1 MKARVRNPLAFLD
14 AEIDDLQ
21 AKGLYR
27 RLRVVES
34 EQKSRCVIDG
44 REVITLSS
52 NNYLGLNTHP
62 RLRQAALDAVERYGA
77 GSGAV
82 RTIAGT
88 MTLHEELE
96 SRLAAFKHT
105 EAVLTFQSGFT
116 ANTGVIPILAPEGAV
131 IVSDALNHASIID
144 GIRLTKAERKIFP
157 HADIDALR
165 ETLREVRNADGGADQ
180 TVLVITDGVFSMDGD
195 IARLPEIVEA
205 AEEAGAIVMVDD
217 AHASGVLGR
226 NGRGTVDHFDLH
238 GRVQVQVGR
247 SQRRSA
253 CWAATSRDR
262 QPCATVLEHRAR
274 PFLFSTS
281 HPPAVVAACLA
292 AIDVLESEP
301 ELIERLWE
309 NARHFKAGLEG
320 LGFDTGHSET
330 PITPVIVGASAL
342 AHAFQRSALRGG
354 RIRHGDRI
362 SDCPGGEEP
371 RPHDRDGRAL
381 PRGARHL
388 PGGLRSRRQGARD
401 HLADWDGQSRVPVL
415 GCEHRIV
422 CPSLPPDA

>member
-1 MKARVRNPLAFLD
+1 MTDARARNPMAFLD
-14 AEIDDLQ
+14 AEIDELK

-52 NNYLGLNTHP
+52 NNYLGLTTHP
-62 RLRQAALDAVERYGA
+62 RLRQAALDAVERFGA

-88 MTLHEELE
+88 MSLHEELE
-96 SRLAAFKHT
+96 ARLATFKHA

-116 ANTGVIPILAPEGAV
+116 ANTGVIPILAPEGAT

-165 ETLREVRNADGGADQ
+165 QALGDVRGADARR
-180 TVLVITDGVFSMDGD
+180 TILVITDGVFSMDGD
-195 IARLPEIVEA
+195 IAKLPEIVEA
-205 AEEAGAIVMVDD
+205 AEEADAIVYVDD

-238 GRVQVQVGR
+238 GRVHVQVGTLSKAIGVLGGYVAS
-247 SQRRSA
+247 SQSLR
-253 CWAATSRDR
+253 
-262 QPCATVLEHRAR
+262 TVLEHRAR

-281 HPPAVVAACLA
+281 HPPAVAAACLA

-309 NARHFKAGLEG
+309 NTRHFKAGLERI
-320 LGFDTGHSET
+320 GFDTGASQT
-330 PITPVIVGASAL
+330 PITPVIVGGGAL
-342 AHAFQRSALRGG
+342 AHRFS
-354 RIRHGDRI
+354 DRLF
-362 SDCPGGEEP
+362 EEGVFAMGIGFP
-371 RPHDRDGRAL
+371 TVPEDK
-381 PRGARHL
+381 
-388 PGGLRSRRQGARD
+388 
-401 HLADWDGQSRVPVL
+401 SRVRTIVTA
-415 GCEHRIV
+415 EHSREELDICLEAFERVGRELAIV
-422 CPSLPPDA
+422 

>member
-1 MKARVRNPLAFLD
+1 MAILD
-14 AEIDDLQ
+14 AAIEELR

-62 RLRQAALDAVERYGA
+62 RLKTAALEAVERFGA

-88 MTLHEELE
+88 MSLHEELE
-96 SRLAAFKHT
+96 ERLATFKHV

-116 ANTGVIPILAPEGAV
+116 CNTGVIPILAPEGAT

-157 HADIDALR
+157 HADMEALR
-165 ETLREVRNADGGADQ
+165 AALREVREADAER
-180 TVLVITDGVFSMDGD
+180 TILVITDGVFSMDGD
-195 IARLPEIVEA
+195 IAKLPEIVEA
-205 AEEAGAIVMVDD
+205 AEEAEAIVFVDD

-226 NGRGTVDHFDLH
+226 NGRGSVDHFDLH
-238 GRVQVQVGR
+238 GRVHVQVGTLSKAIGVLGGYVAGPQSLR
-247 SQRRSA
+247 
-253 CWAATSRDR
+253 
-262 QPCATVLEHRAR
+262 TVLEHKAR

-281 HPPAVVAACLA
+281 HPPAVAAACLA
-292 AIDVLESEP
+292 AIEVLESEP
-301 ELIERLWE
+301 QLIATLWE
-309 NARHFKAGLEG
+309 NTRHFKSGLEG

-330 PITPVIVGASAL
+330 PITPVIVGSGAL
-342 AHAFQRSALRGG
+342 AHRFS
-354 RIRHGDRI
+354 DRLF
-362 SDCPGGEEP
+362 EEGVFAMGIGFP
-371 RPHDRDGRAL
+371 TVPEDK
-381 PRGARHL
+381 
-388 PGGLRSRRQGARD
+388 
-401 HLADWDGQSRVPVL
+401 SRVRTIVTA
-415 GCEHRIV
+415 EHSRDELDTCLEVFERVGRELAII
-422 CPSLPPDA
+422 